1 MVRGKSVANSSSE
14 ERRIVEEI
22 EALMEE
28 LELLKGIVLVVVNSR
43 DVIVRLTI
51 KIGEKFDAK
60 LLEVKSGQ
68 EIIDTF
74 KKGGNFEVLVLIL
87 PDELTEDILNALNNY
102 RELFYRCR
110 FPSVVVCNLDAL
122 GRIIKEAPDFWR
134 YRGGVYDLTVS
145 KIDLSLF
152 LSFPLMR
159 EFRNLEEIN
168 KFIDMCNHLLSIV
181 KNDDEKA
188 RLLIELAGAYMYK
201 SGLTEDKGDLKMAED
216 LLIKAIDTAKNDN
229 YKGLALS
236 FYSELLKGK
245 GELKNALEILE
256 RMKDMKYGGFLGLII
271 RSLIILQSF
280 GLSVEFLRKKVRD
293 KEEMAQSVLSKLS
306 ELSKDA
312 PSYLKPFIEQCMA
325 RVYML
330 LEEYDKAE
338 ESLKKALKE
347 SKNQRL
353 TYQIYLNL
361 VQLYMTMGNFKKAED
376 FAKKSLKIA
385 EEFKNEFLI
394 KQTKDLL
401 ERIQKS

>member
-1 MVRGKSVANSSSE
+1 
-14 ERRIVEEI
+14 
-22 EALMEE
+22 
-28 LELLKGIVLVVVNSR
+28 
-43 DVIVRLTI
+43 
-51 KIGEKFDAK
+51 
-60 LLEVKSGQ
+60 
-68 EIIDTF
+68 
-74 KKGGNFEVLVLIL
+74 
-87 PDELTEDILNALNNY
+87 
-102 RELFYRCR
+102 
-110 FPSVVVCNLDAL
+110 
-122 GRIIKEAPDFWR
+122 
-134 YRGGVYDLTVS
+134 
-145 KIDLSLF
+145 
-152 LSFPLMR
+152 MR